1 MAKHGMYLGEINLL
15 GLNEFGQNP
24 GLHPLFG
31 TLIGGG
37 VASLTS
43 MVTARTT
50 KAASRDTYGFL
61 AGLAAAGA
69 MYAMPKT
76 RHAALG
82 AALGAVLA
90 SGLKWLEGV
99 TTGGMGMAQINYL
112 NGLGMPEVSYL
123 NGFGIPTISDQ
134 PEAVGTIPGVAGMSF
149 AGTQI
154 GEGVPLNLLG
164 ASTPQ
169 SEKVSLMG
177 GPAVHGLSASYGATF
192 LGGGRG

>member
-1 MAKHGMYLGEINLL
+1 MAKHGKYLGEINLL

-24 GLHPLFG
+24 GLSPLYG

-37 VASLTS
+37 VASLAS
-43 MVTARTT
+43 MVTARTA

-90 SGLKWLEGV
+90 SGLKWLEGMA
-99 TTGGMGMAQINYL
+99 TGGMGMAQINYL
-112 NGLGMPEVSYL
+112 NGLGLPEVSYL
-123 NGFGIPTISDQ
+123 NGLGIATISDQ
-134 PEAVGTIPGVAGMSF
+134 AQSVGTIPGVAGMSF

-154 GEGVPLNLLG
+154 GEGAPLNLLG
-164 ASTPQ
+164 AATAQ

-177 GPAVHGLSASYGATF
+177 GPAVHGLSASYGATL